1 MQEVVIQPQKTA
13 LLLFHYQNDSIHIN
27 GKLAHWGMAAIAQEQ
42 GLLENSRVL
51 LDWARTEGLTVLH
64 LVYAFREDFSDL
76 PANSPLYSRLKES
89 EGLVEGTWGAE
100 IHQAV
105 RPRDGEPV
113 IVKPRISAFA
123 GTGLDEF
130 LRAGGVDTLI
140 LAGLTTNWVIESTA
154 RQAMDLGYRL
164 VAVED
169 CMASFNRTLHD
180 FAIQHIYPQ
189 ISTVVRVSHLV
200 RSCP

>member
-13 LLLFHYQNDSIHIN
+13 LLMFHYQNDSVHTD
-27 GKLAHWGMAAIAQEQ
+27 GKLAHWGMAAMVHEQ
-42 GLLENSRVL
+42 GLLEHSRAL
-51 LDWARTEGLTVLH
+51 LDWVRTEGLMVLYF
-64 LVYAFREDFSDL
+64 VYAFKEDFSDL
-76 PANSPLYSRLKES
+76 PANSPLYGGLKES
-89 EGLVEGTWGAE
+89 GGLVKGTWGAE
-100 IHQAV
+100 IHEAV
-105 RPRDGEPV
+105 RPREGERV
-113 IVKPRISAFA
+113 IAKPRISAFA

-164 VAVED
+164 VVVED

-180 FAIQHIYPQ
+180 FAIQHVYPQ
-189 ISTVVRVSHLV
+189 ISTVVRVSDLV
-200 RSCP
+200 RFHA